1 MTSYDDII
9 HIKAPIPLRHAR
21 MPVEDRAAQFA
32 PFAALTG
39 YEAAVAEAGRRTER
53 AIELDENEMALLDRK
68 LRFLRE
74 QSHPGPT
81 VKLRYFMP
89 DLRKEGG
96 AYRETEAQILRFEQF
111 PPGLW
116 LSTGEFVALE
126 YLTELE
132 ILAETEGLF

>member
-1 MTSYDDII
+1 MPNYDDII
-9 HIKAPIPLRHAR
+9 HIKAPIPLRHPR

-39 YEAAVAEAGRRTER
+39 YEAAVAEAGRETER
-53 AIELDENEMALLDRK
+53 AVELDENEIALLDRK
-68 LRFLRE
+68 LHFLRE
-74 QSHPGPT
+74 RLYDPPT
-81 VKLRYFMP
+81 VKLRYFTP

-96 AYRETEAQILRFEQF
+96 AYLETEAHVVRFEQF

-116 LSTGEFVALE
+116 LSTGDFLPLE

-132 ILAETEGLF
+132 ILDKTEGLF